1 MDYFGRIMDEGGF
14 EVMPVDDD
22 DDDGFFGVAQLQPQQ
37 DLQPGQDVQPEEVQ
51 EAQQEAEGHEI
62 APPLEAEGEE
72 EKVAVGEMELTKYS
86 AIRYLRNACR
96 YLGMNQAGSRERMFN
111 RIVETNKIAM
121 RRQHLKLHKGS
132 MKPRWFKQKLCNQL
146 CVNLRLM
153 KGGCVRLRIC
163 HVDKFTNTKRKIREQ
178 GLQCK
183 WTLAMHAVTIGR
195 RREDAHG

>member
-51 EAQQEAEGHEI
+51 EAQQEAEGHES

-96 YLGMNQAGSRERMFN
+96 Y
-111 RIVETNKIAM
+111 
-121 RRQHLKLHKGS
+121 
-132 MKPRWFKQKLCNQL
+132 
-146 CVNLRLM
+146 
-153 KGGCVRLRIC
+153 
-163 HVDKFTNTKRKIREQ
+163 
-178 GLQCK
+178 
-183 WTLAMHAVTIGR
+183 TL
-195 RREDAHG
+195 E